1 MKNIQWNNK
10 NYKVLVDSTEEEQS
24 NFLQPDIDFLRKNS
38 EDSLSK
44 RQLPLVEFNNS
55 KVKVKFVGELITPN
69 TNFISLPKNFTINEK
84 NVDLTLKI
92 LNKYKDLKKD
102 GNTLLSNFSF
112 SYTKEGIES
121 ELFFF
126 KKLKEFFLDYLT
138 YEFIYPKKRIEI
150 HSPRP
155 IKNSKIDIVKTEREI
170 GRKGPGI
177 TYKVKDIKN
186 SDKWNLDDIYFT
198 TLINLLDIYGSEKDR
213 EKITNME
220 NFLKDEGYKIN
231 IIDINDDKV
240 IDQIKKCETGII
252 HYPIVNTLIGYYD
265 SKNVSDKYTVRA
277 FYTKSFEYVWEYFSR
292 IVFNY
297 NDEFRK
303 ELNVEKLTVKDRDDK
318 ITEYSDIRP
327 DVFSDYKGHRFIGD
341 CKYYRNIDGDFYK
354 EMYQYNIAFGNKYPM
369 VILVP
374 SMKTQRSFIRRH
386 ASYELF
392 VIKVSIEEVIN
403 DVVSDTKSVISKVHR
418 MLESSSRWEKSK
430 TDNISN

>member
-10 NYKVLVDSTEEEQS
+10 IYKVLVDSTEEDQTD
-24 NFLQPDIDFLRKNS
+24 FLQPDIDFLRKNS

-55 KVKVKFVGELITPN
+55 KVKVKFVGELVTPN

-138 YEFIYPKKRIEI
+138 YEFIYPKKRIEV
-150 HSPRP
+150 HSSRP

-213 EKITNME
+213 QKIVSME

-231 IIDINDDKV
+231 IIDIDDDKV
-240 IDQIKKCETGII
+240 IDQIKKCETSIT

-297 NDEFRK
+297 SDEFRK
-303 ELNVEKLTVKDRDDK
+303 ELNVEKLTVKDRNDE

-327 DVFSDYKGHRFIGD
+327 DVFSDYNGHRFIGD

-369 VILVP
+369 VIFVP

-392 VIKVSIEEVIN
+392 VVKISIEEVIN
-403 DVVSDTKSVISKVHR
+403 DVINDTKNVISRVHH

-430 TDNISN
+430 IN

>member
-1 MKNIQWNNK
+1 MKNIQCNNK
-10 NYKVLVDSTEEEQS
+10 IYKVLVDSTEEDQTD
-24 NFLQPDIDFLRKNS
+24 FLQPDIDFLRKNS

-126 KKLKEFFLDYLT
+126 KKFKEFFLDYLT

-213 EKITNME
+213 EKIVNME
-220 NFLKDEGYKIN
+220 DFLKDEGYKIN
-231 IIDINDDKV
+231 IIDIDDDKV
-240 IDQIKKCETGII
+240 IDQIKKCETSII
-252 HYPIVNTLIGYYD
+252 HYPIVNNLIGYYD

-277 FYTKSFEYVWEYFSR
+277 FYTKNFEYVWEYFSR

-303 ELNVEKLTVKDRDDK
+303 ELNVEKLTVKDRNDE

-354 EMYQYNIAFGNKYPM
+354 EMYQYNISFGNKYPM

-403 DVVSDTKSVISKVHR
+403 DVVSDTKSVISKVHH
-418 MLESSSRWEKSK
+418 MLESSARWEKSRI
-430 TDNISN
+430 DNILN

>member
-10 NYKVLVDSTEEEQS
+10 IYKVLVDSTEEEQS
-24 NFLQPDIDFLRKNS
+24 DFLQPDIDFLRKNS

-44 RQLPLVEFNNS
+44 RQLPLVEFNNN
-55 KVKVKFVGELITPN
+55 KVKIKFVGELITPN

-138 YEFIYPKKRIEI
+138 YEFIYPKKRIEV

-155 IKNSKIDIVKTEREI
+155 IKNSRIDIVKTEREI

-213 EKITNME
+213 QKIVSME
-220 NFLKDEGYKIN
+220 NFLKDEGYDVN
-231 IIDINDDKV
+231 IIDIDEEDV
-240 IDQIKKCETGII
+240 INQIKKCETSII
-252 HYPIVNTLIGYYD
+252 HYPIVNTLIGYYE

-292 IVFNY
+292 IVFKY
-297 NDEFRK
+297 SDEFRK
-303 ELNVEKLTVKDRDDK
+303 ELNVEKLTIKDRNDE
-318 ITEYSDIRP
+318 ITEYTDIRP
-327 DVFSDYKGHRFIGD
+327 DVFSDYNGHRFIGD
-341 CKYYRNIDGDFYK
+341 CKYYRNIEGDFYK

-369 VILVP
+369 VIFVP
-374 SMKTQRSFIRRH
+374 SMKTQRAYIRRH

-392 VIKVSIEEVIN
+392 VIKISIEEVIN
-403 DVVSDTKSVISKVHR
+403 DVINNTNNVISNVHH
-418 MLESSSRWEKSK
+418 MLESSARWEKSK
-430 TDNISN
+430 VN